1 MKLLLL
7 TLLVLT
13 SCSTAQ
19 KLTEAEKYEL
29 RKQRDEAQ
37 KQRLQKDRN

>member
-13 SCSTAQ
+13 SCSTV

-29 RKQRDEAQ
+29 RKEQQ
-37 KQRLQKDRN
+37 KQRIQKDRN